1 MAAFPTTVAPA
12 YGVSKKSQPDIQVTQ
27 FGSGYSQR
35 ATFGINQNLKTWD
48 FVWNNI
54 TETQS
59 DEIEDFLDARGGAE
73 NFDYQPNGESASKKY
88 ICTSW
93 NKTIPY
99 KDRATITATFI
110 QVAEA

>member
-35 ATFGINQNLKTWD
+35 ATFGINQNLKTWN

-59 DEIEDFLDARGGAE
+59 DEIEDFLDARGGVE
-73 NFDYQPNGESASKKY
+73 NFDYQPHGESASKKY
-88 ICTSW
+88 ICVSW
-93 NKTIPY
+93 DKTIPY
-99 KDRATITATFI
+99 TGRATITATFI